1 MKEGQKVLFVS
12 HTANFAK
19 FNRAF
24 MQDLRKK
31 GVVVH
36 YASAGE
42 EEVPDCD
49 KHFQIGFARSPFR
62 LLKNW
67 KAYRELKKLLKKG
80 GYDLIH
86 CHTPVGG
93 VLARSAARSL
103 ARKPHYDGQ
112 DEGTKQPEVIYTAHG
127 FHFYEGAPKSSWILY
142 YPVEKNLAKDTDC
155 LVTINSEDYK
165 LARKKFQA
173 KKVVRLDGVGV
184 DLTKFGP
191 ADIAEKERL
200 REKHGLDK
208 GDFVLIYVAELN
220 KNKDQMSLIEA
231 LPRLK
236 KEIPKLKVLLVGK
249 GAYEEKL
256 KHKVQRLGLVDTVKF
271 LGYRKDVAELYKMAD
286 VGVST
291 SRREGLGLNLIE
303 EMASGLPLI
312 ARDNRGHREVIVS
325 EQIGRLFTDEKG
337 LLEAVLEMYR
347 SPKLRAEIGKH
358 NLGAVRKYSLE
369 IAKERM
375 AEIYREYL
383 RTR

>member
-127 FHFYEGAPKSSWILY
+127 FHF
-142 YPVEKNLAKDTDC
+142 
-155 LVTINSEDYK
+155 
-165 LARKKFQA
+165 
-173 KKVVRLDGVGV
+173 
-184 DLTKFGP
+184 
-191 ADIAEKERL
+191 
-200 REKHGLDK
+200 
-208 GDFVLIYVAELN
+208 
-220 KNKDQMSLIEA
+220 
-231 LPRLK
+231 
-236 KEIPKLKVLLVGK
+236 
-249 GAYEEKL
+249 
-256 KHKVQRLGLVDTVKF
+256 
-271 LGYRKDVAELYKMAD
+271 
-286 VGVST
+286 
-291 SRREGLGLNLIE
+291 
-303 EMASGLPLI
+303 
-312 ARDNRGHREVIVS
+312 
-325 EQIGRLFTDEKG
+325 
-337 LLEAVLEMYR
+337 
-347 SPKLRAEIGKH
+347 
-358 NLGAVRKYSLE
+358 
-369 IAKERM
+369 
-375 AEIYREYL
+375 
-383 RTR
+383 

>member
-1 MKEGQKVLFVS
+1 MFSVDS
-12 HTANFAK
+12 
-19 FNRAF
+19 
-24 MQDLRKK
+24 
-31 GVVVH
+31 
-36 YASAGE
+36 
-42 EEVPDCD
+42 
-49 KHFQIGFARSPFR
+49 GFA
-62 LLKNW
+62 
-67 KAYRELKKLLKKG
+67 
-80 GYDLIH
+80 D
-86 CHTPVGG
+86 
-93 VLARSAARSL
+93 
-103 ARKPHYDGQ
+103 
-112 DEGTKQPEVIYTAHG
+112 
-127 FHFYEGAPKSSWILY
+127 
-142 YPVEKNLAKDTDC
+142 
-155 LVTINSEDYK
+155 
-165 LARKKFQA
+165 
-173 KKVVRLDGVGV
+173 
-184 DLTKFGP
+184 
-191 ADIAEKERL
+191 
-200 REKHGLDK
+200 
-208 GDFVLIYVAELN
+208 
-220 KNKDQMSLIEA
+220 
-231 LPRLK
+231 
-236 KEIPKLKVLLVGK
+236 
-249 GAYEEKL
+249 EEKL

>member
-1 MKEGQKVLFVS
+1 M
-12 HTANFAK
+12 
-19 FNRAF
+19 
-24 MQDLRKK
+24 
-31 GVVVH
+31 
-36 YASAGE
+36 
-42 EEVPDCD
+42 
-49 KHFQIGFARSPFR
+49 
-62 LLKNW
+62 
-67 KAYRELKKLLKKG
+67 
-80 GYDLIH
+80 
-86 CHTPVGG
+86 
-93 VLARSAARSL
+93 LARSAARSL

>member
-67 KAYRELKKLLKKG
+67 KAYRALKKLLKKED
-80 GYDLIH
+80 YDLIH

-93 VLARSAARSL
+93 VLTRSAARSL

-112 DEGTKQPEVIYTAHG
+112 DEGAKQPKVIYTAHG
-127 FHFYEGAPKSSWILY
+127 FHFYEGAPKSSWMLY

-155 LVTINSEDYK
+155 LITINSEDYK

-173 KKVVRLDGVGV
+173 KKVVRLDGIGV

-249 GAYEEKL
+249 GAYEERL

>member
-1 MKEGQKVLFVS
+1 MV
-12 HTANFAK
+12 
-19 FNRAF
+19 
-24 MQDLRKK
+24 
-31 GVVVH
+31 
-36 YASAGE
+36 
-42 EEVPDCD
+42 
-49 KHFQIGFARSPFR
+49 
-62 LLKNW
+62 
-67 KAYRELKKLLKKG
+67 
-80 GYDLIH
+80 
-86 CHTPVGG
+86 
-93 VLARSAARSL
+93 
-103 ARKPHYDGQ
+103 
-112 DEGTKQPEVIYTAHG
+112 
-127 FHFYEGAPKSSWILY
+127 
-142 YPVEKNLAKDTDC
+142 
-155 LVTINSEDYK
+155 
-165 LARKKFQA
+165 RKKFQA

>member
-67 KAYRELKKLLKKG
+67 KAYRALKKLLKKED
-80 GYDLIH
+80 YNLIH

-93 VLARSAARSL
+93 VLARAAARSL
-103 ARKPHYDGQ
+103 VRRQRYDGQ
-112 DEGTKQPEVIYTAHG
+112 DEGIKRPKVIYTAHG
-127 FHFYEGAPKSSWILY
+127 FHFYEGAPKTNWMLY

-155 LVTINSEDYK
+155 LITINSEDYK
-165 LARKKFQA
+165 LARKKFQT
-173 KKVVRLDGVGV
+173 KKVIRLDGVGV
-184 DLTKFGP
+184 DLKKFGP
-191 ADIAEKERL
+191 VSAAEKEKL

-208 GDFVLIYVAELN
+208 KNFVLIYVAELN
-220 KNKDQMSLIEA
+220 KNKDQMFLIEA

-236 KEIPKLKVLLVGK
+236 REIPRLKVLLVGR
-249 GAYEEKL
+249 GAQEEKL
-256 KHKVQRLGLVDTVKF
+256 KRTVQRLGLVDTVMF
-271 LGYRKDVAELYKMAD
+271 LGYRKDVAELYKLAD

-303 EMASGLPLI
+303 EMASGLPVV
-312 ARDNRGHREVIVS
+312 ARDNRGHREVIATV
-325 EQIGRLFTDEKG
+325 ENGRLFSDEKSFR
-337 LLEAVLEMYR
+337 EAILEMHH
-347 SPKLRAEIGKH
+347 SPKLRMEIGSY
-358 NLGAVRKYSLE
+358 NLEAAKKYSLE
-369 IAKERM
+369 IARERM

>member
-31 GVVVH
+31 GAVVH

-67 KAYRELKKLLKKG
+67 KAYRELKKLFKKG

-112 DEGTKQPEVIYTAHG
+112 DEGTKQPKVIYTAHG
-127 FHFYEGAPKSSWILY
+127 FHFYEGAPKSSWMLY

-155 LVTINSEDYK
+155 LITINSEDYK

-200 REKHGLDK
+200 REKHGLGK

-220 KNKDQMSLIEA
+220 KNKDQLSLIEA

-286 VGVST
+286 VGIST

-312 ARDNRGHREVIVS
+312 AKDNRGHREVIVS

-358 NLGAVRKYSLE
+358 NLGAVKKYSLE

>member
-1 MKEGQKVLFVS
+1 MS